1 MSVPTS
7 GEYNIVID
15 MPEETGQNDVPDPS
29 APQQENAP
37 PTDPARGNGAQSAVM
52 AGVVQVVTSAGKQAL
67 SSAVSNIGLAT
78 GNEQLQKSVQNAI
91 SVGTTVASVAGM
103 VATQNYVAAII
114 TAVSATISTVTEVWQ
129 YEKQR
134 EIANVEAGQYA
145 RKLGYT
151 NARR

>member
-37 PTDPARGNGAQSAVM
+37 PTDPARGEKTQSAVM

-78 GNEQLQKSVQNAI
+78 GNEQLQKSVEKAI
-91 SVGTTVASVAGM
+91 SVGTSAVAFVGM
-103 VATQNYVAAII
+103 LATQNYVAAAI
-114 TAVSATISTVTEVWQ
+114 TAVSTAISTVTEVWQ

>member
-37 PTDPARGNGAQSAVM
+37 PTDPARGEKTQSAVM

-78 GNEQLQKSVQNAI
+78 GNEQLQKNVQTIIAGAT
-91 SVGTTVASVAGM
+91 SAVTFVGM
-103 VATQNYVAAII
+103 LATQNYVAAAI
-114 TAVSATISTVTEVWQ
+114 TAVSTAISTVTEVWQ

>member
-134 EIANVEAGQYA
+134 EIANAETAQYA

>member
-52 AGVVQVVTSAGKQAL
+52 AGVVQVVTSA
-67 SSAVSNIGLAT
+67 T
-78 GNEQLQKSVQNAI
+78 GNEQLQKSVEKAI
-91 SVGTTVASVAGM
+91 SVGTSAVAFVGM
-103 VATQNYVAAII
+103 LATQNYVAAAI
-114 TAVSATISTVTEVWQ
+114 TAVSTAISTVTEVWQ